1 MSRPTLEKWLNK
13 RLEGFFNWREN
24 FLAHAVP
31 RWLHPVFRVKT
42 RFDEN
47 YISLVA
53 AGVAFYFFLAAF
65 PALAALVSLY
75 GLFSD
80 PAYVADHIN
89 LLEQFL
95 PPEPLK
101 IFADQARDIS
111 ASSADILSFGL
122 YFSIFLAVYSA
133 AKGVTALM
141 KGLNIVHGI
150 REKRNALTL
159 TLTAI
164 TLTFSVLMYA
174 MASLSLI
181 ALMPALLKLLFLPS
195 PLIDLLLWTRWPL
208 LFFSALVGLEILYY
222 FGPSH
227 ERPHWRFVSWG
238 SFIAAILWLLFSSG
252 FSFFVLNFA
261 EYNEIYGSL
270 GAVVVLLLWFWLSAL
285 TILIGAEVNVVVRK
299 DAGED
304 GT

>member
-1 MSRPTLEKWLNK
+1 MNPKLEKWLNK
-13 RLEGFFNWREN
+13 ALEEFGDWREN

-65 PALAALVSLY
+65 PALAAIISLY

-80 PAYVADHIN
+80 PAFVTDHIN
-89 LLEQFL
+89 LLGQIL
-95 PPEPLK
+95 PPEALN

-111 ASSADILSFGL
+111 ASNNHVLSYGL
-122 YFSIFLAVYSA
+122 LFSIFLAVYSA

-141 KGLNIVHGI
+141 KGLNIVHGV
-150 REKRNALTL
+150 REKRNSLTL
-159 TLTAI
+159 TVTAI
-164 TLTFSVLMYA
+164 TLTFSILMYA

-181 ALMPALLKLLFLPS
+181 AIMPAILQLILLPPS
-195 PLIDLLLWTRWPL
+195 LVDFLLWMRWPL
-208 LFFSALVGLEILYY
+208 LFFSSLVGLEILYY
-222 FGPSH
+222 FGPAH
-227 ERPHWRFVSWG
+227 QRPRWRFASWG
-238 SFIAAILWLLFSSG
+238 SFVAAILWLTLSSA

-299 DAGED
+299 EAGQD